1 MDVSQFTDQL
11 HTAAPQTEI
20 LTSAADLAHFAVDG
34 VTPYVAALPAT
45 IEEVAAIMKL
55 ASARQVAVLPL
66 GNSTDV
72 ALGQPPTQYDLA
84 LCTTRLNALL
94 EHEAADLTC
103 SMQAGITLAN
113 LQQRLGAKGQFLA
126 LDPPNAE
133 QSTIGGILAAN
144 LSGPQRLR
152 YGSARDLV
160 IGLRVVLGDG
170 TIARSGGKVVKN
182 VAGYDL
188 NKLYIGSLGTLGI
201 IVEANFKLIPKPEQ
215 EQTLLVSFKSPSA
228 ALEMVTNLLS
238 SVVMPVA
245 LELID
250 PAAQKAFQQHIQQTL
265 PGASWLLAIAF
276 AGVTKAVARQIADTR
291 QAAKAHQ
298 GTPFGLLEADAH
310 TNFWEVLRQQ
320 QTGPVICKVSLLINE
335 VAHFL
340 ESAHTISQEH
350 LLEASAIAHAGSG
363 IIYLQLGPAD
373 ETVALAR
380 AISQLRLLAERNK
393 GSLIVTCA
401 PPALKGP
408 INIWGTPRPDMHL
421 MQLLKQKF
429 DPTGA
434 LVRGRFVG
442 GL

>member
-11 HTAAPQTEI
+11 HTAAPQTEL
-20 LTSAADLAHFAVDG
+20 LTTPVDLAHFAVDG
-34 VTPYVAALPAT
+34 VTPQVAALPGS
-45 IEEVAAIMKL
+45 IEEVAAIMKI
-55 ASARQVAVLPL
+55 ASARQVAVLPI
-66 GNSTDV
+66 GNSTDL

-103 SMQAGITLAN
+103 SAQAGITLAD

-126 LDPPNAE
+126 LDLPNAE
-133 QSTIGGILAAN
+133 RSTIGGMLAAN

-170 TIARSGGKVVKN
+170 TLARSGGKVVKN

-215 EQTLLVSFKSPSA
+215 EQTLLVSFKSSLA
-228 ALEMVTNLLS
+228 GMEMVTDLLS

-250 PAAQKAFQQHIQQTL
+250 PAAQKALQQQTQQTL
-265 PGASWLLAIAF
+265 PSAGWLLAISF
-276 AGVTKAVARQIADTR
+276 AGVAKAVARQIEDTQR
-291 QAAKAHQ
+291 AATTHQ
-298 GTPFGLLEADAH
+298 GTPSGLLEADTH
-310 TNFWEVLRQQ
+310 TSFWEAVRRQ
-320 QTGPVICKVSLLINE
+320 QTGPITCKVSLLINE

-340 ESAHTISQEH
+340 ESAHTICQEH

-363 IIYLQLGPAD
+363 IVYLQLGPPDAI
-373 ETVALAR
+373 EPLAR
-380 AISQLRLLAERNK
+380 TISQLRLLAERNK
-393 GSLIVTCA
+393 GSLVVTHA
-401 PPALKGP
+401 PTALKARV
-408 INIWGTPRPDMHL
+408 NVWGAPRPDVQL
-421 MQLLKQKF
+421 MQMLKQKF
-429 DPTGA
+429 DPTGT